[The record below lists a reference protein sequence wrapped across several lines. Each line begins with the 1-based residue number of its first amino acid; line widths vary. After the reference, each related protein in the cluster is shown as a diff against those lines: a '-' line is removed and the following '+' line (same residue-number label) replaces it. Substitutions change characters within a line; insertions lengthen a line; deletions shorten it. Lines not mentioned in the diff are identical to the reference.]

1 MQAWTSPQWRA
12 LAVRWL
18 DEQLR
23 GHAIERTGAVTQP
36 RVRPWATVLTAP
48 TTAGPVWLKATA
60 PDTAFEVPLYR
71 LLHRV
76 VPDRVLAPLAA
87 DPARGWILLP
97 DGGPSLGS
105 RLAGP
110 ALVDALVRVLPEY
123 GRLQCELAG
132 HAVDLLR
139 IGVLDMRPAVLPE
152 RFEQALAIV
161 TDYAATRA
169 SAADRQLV
177 AELAARRPAVVT
189 WCKRLT
195 SGPGVPS
202 LDHNDLHARNILGD
216 PARPRFYD
224 WGDAVL
230 AHPFASML
238 VLEQAMGLEGAQLR
252 RLHAAYLEPFRGLGS
267 PAELLDTLRLA
278 CRVGRIA
285 RALTWARAVRFG
297 WPSAVSD
304 AWARAP
310 LDTMAE
316 LLHAEP

>member
-1 MQAWTSPQWRA
+1 M
-12 LAVRWL
+12 
-18 DEQLR
+18 
-23 GHAIERTGAVTQP
+23 
-36 RVRPWATVLTAP
+36 
-48 TTAGPVWLKATA
+48 
-60 PDTAFEVPLYR
+60 
-71 LLHRV
+71 
-76 VPDRVLAPLAA
+76 
-87 DPARGWILLP
+87 LP
-97 DGGPSLGS
+97 K
-105 RLAGP
+105 
-110 ALVDALVRVLPEY
+110 Y

-132 HAVDLLR
+132 HAVELLR

-161 TDYAATRA
+161 TDYAAARA

-189 WCKRLT
+189 WCERLA

-238 VLEQAMGLEGAQLR
+238 VLEQAMGLEDAQLR
-252 RLHAAYLEPFRGLGS
+252 RLRAAYLEPFRGLGS
-267 PAELLDTLRLA
+267 PAELLDTLRVA
-278 CRVGRIA
+278 GRVGRIA

-297 WPSAVSD
+297 WPSEIPD

-316 LLHAEP
+316 LLRAEP